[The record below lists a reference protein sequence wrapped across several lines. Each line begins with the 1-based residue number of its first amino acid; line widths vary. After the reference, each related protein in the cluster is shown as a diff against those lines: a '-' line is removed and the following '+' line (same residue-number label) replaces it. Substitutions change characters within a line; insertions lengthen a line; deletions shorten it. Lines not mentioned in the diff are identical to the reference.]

1 MLIINLINQTT
12 EPLSKWKRPIKKT
25 LKKAYQYLK
34 MPQNAVIN
42 VILVTEEEIHTLN
55 RTYRGIDRATDVLSF
70 ENTDSLDEL
79 GDVFISLPHVT
90 AQAQALNHSELR
102 EIAFLAL
109 HGFLHCLG
117 YDHEESKDEQAMIAL
132 QQAILSLT
140 PYQR

>member
-1 MLIINLINQTT
+1 
-12 EPLSKWKRPIKKT
+12 
-25 LKKAYQYLK
+25 
-34 MPQNAVIN
+34 
-42 VILVTEEEIHTLN
+42 
-55 RTYRGIDRATDVLSF
+55 
-70 ENTDSLDEL
+70 LDEL

>member
-1 MLIINLINQTT
+1 MLVINLINQTMD
-12 EPLSKWKRPIKKT
+12 PLSKWKRPIKKT
-25 LKKAYQYLK
+25 LKTAYQYLK
-34 MPQNAVIN
+34 MPQKAIIN
-42 VILVTEEEIHTLN
+42 IILVTEEEIHTLN

-79 GDVFISLPHVT
+79 GDVFISLPHVK

-117 YDHEESKDEQAMIAL
+117 YDHEEPKDEQVMIAL